1 MTRSGSFTSGDVRVK
16 GHWVSDMRIRHVV
29 FALLIGMVAAA
40 PVSAQNAQLKMDSL
54 DKLAGAASQVVDV
67 TVDQQLLQLA
77 SKFLSATRS
86 PDEKEI
92 KDLVADL
99 KGVYVKRFEF
109 ERDNQYSSSDL
120 DPILKQLHT
129 SAWSRIV
136 GVTAPKEY
144 KNIEVFVMSDQS
156 LIKGIAV
163 VAAQARE
170 LTVVN
175 VVGPIDIEKLS
186 RLQGQFGIPQL
197 DLGKTPR

>member
-1 MTRSGSFTSGDVRVK
+1 MG
-16 GHWVSDMRIRHVV
+16 IRHVA
-29 FALLIGMVAAA
+29 FALLIGVATAA
-40 PVSAQNAQLKMDSL
+40 PAAAQNAQIKMDTL
-54 DKLAGAASQVVDV
+54 DKLASLASQVVDV

-109 ERDNQYSSSDL
+109 ERDNQYSPADL

-197 DLGKTPR
+197 DLGRTPR

>member
-1 MTRSGSFTSGDVRVK
+1 
-16 GHWVSDMRIRHVV
+16 MRIRHVV

>member
-1 MTRSGSFTSGDVRVK
+1 
-16 GHWVSDMRIRHVV
+16 MRIRQVV
-29 FALLIGMVAAA
+29 FALLIGIATAA
-40 PVSAQNAQLKMDSL
+40 PVSAQNAQIKMDTL
-54 DKLAGAASQVVDV
+54 DKLASAASQVVDV

-109 ERDNQYSSSDL
+109 ERDNQYSASDL

-136 GVTAPKEY
+136 GVTAPKEF